1 MGTTLC
7 WEDGENS
14 AGIES
19 GVHFGRRIGRCGCA
33 CVGMEESCGSG
44 GDAQLGCYCQRRS
57 EWAYGSCG
65 AGSRLWQRYGASLVV
80 GVQPSYLLPRP
91 WLLWVSGCRSGH
103 GSWRHCL
110 QGMCV
115 FIHLALSLFLS
126 FFLLQLWQNV
136 IVWFQVKDGAI
147 LDLLIVFFLS
157 LRVSWSVPS
166 RQHS

>member
-1 MGTTLC
+1 
-7 WEDGENS
+7 
-14 AGIES
+14 
-19 GVHFGRRIGRCGCA
+19 
-33 CVGMEESCGSG
+33 
-44 GDAQLGCYCQRRS
+44 
-57 EWAYGSCG
+57 
-65 AGSRLWQRYGASLVV
+65 
-80 GVQPSYLLPRP
+80 
-91 WLLWVSGCRSGH
+91 
-103 GSWRHCL
+103 
-110 QGMCV
+110 MCV